1 MKATDGI
8 MKERW
13 LYTRCRGTGTA
24 REGKQTDKPAA
35 RRKGRLFP
43 CPWQTSQ
50 TSPAASGNDG
60 NSAVHERE
68 SPDNES
74 PHGRI
79 VKKYNELL
87 SDATARL
94 AISLERLGEEDAD
107 AGPAGREMLIQKMRE
122 LIDYLDGARL

>member
-1 MKATDGI
+1 

-24 REGKQTDKPAA
+24 RKGKQPDPSSA
-35 RRKGRLFP
+35 RGTGRLFP

-68 SPDNES
+68 SPDDES
-74 PHGRI
+74 PHGGILR
-79 VKKYNELL
+79 KYNELL

-94 AISLERLGEEDAD
+94 ATSLERLGEEDAD
-107 AGPAGREMLIQKMRE
+107 AGPAGREMLIQKIRE

>member
-13 LYTRCRGTGTA
+13 LYTRSRGTGTT
-24 REGKQTDKPAA
+24 RKGKQPDPSAPRGT
-35 RRKGRLFP
+35 GRLFP

-60 NSAVHERE
+60 SSAVYEGE
-68 SPDNES
+68 SPDDES
-74 PHGRI
+74 PHGGI
-79 VKKYNELL
+79 LKKYNELL
-87 SDATARL
+87 SDATTRL
-94 AISLERLGEEDAD
+94 ATSLERLGEEDAD
-107 AGPAGREMLIQKMRE
+107 TGPAGREMLIQKIRE